1 MQRRSATAGTAAP
14 DAARRGRGGNVDEAS
29 AIPPPLSTQQ
39 ISAMTQAE
47 AREALGRVSKARG
60 TSGLDPA
67 IEARLHDEFYRLLE
81 QAKKK

>member
-1 MQRRSATAGTAAP
+1 
-14 DAARRGRGGNVDEAS
+14 
-29 AIPPPLSTQQ
+29 
-39 ISAMTQAE
+39 MTQAE

-60 TSGLDPA
+60 TSGLDPV